1 MSQIFQDVPR
11 SSAHVEGRAPKRQK
25 VAIFAVGLLVGLSLA
40 LGSTVGH
47 EPSRAPNGTSSDF
60 RSSDSFDGVA
70 RVEAAESSTS
80 EVSFSDPG
88 QLRTLP
94 NLEEVYPTVV
104 RVSTDTVS
112 GSGVIISSTGEVLT
126 SAHVVNESK
135 TATVVI
141 GEGRSLIGT
150 VTRVDT
156 VRDLALVKLPP
167 GVYRSAELGK
177 ESDIYFGTPVYA
189 LGYPLNMGGP
199 ATVTAG
205 VVSRYIDEPELGR
218 KIIQTDAAINLGN
231 SGGPI
236 LDEDGKVIGITASV
250 LGDDPS
256 RPTAGI
262 SFAVSID
269 TIRNH
274 FLE

>member
-1 MSQIFQDVPR
+1 MPQIFQDAPKP
-11 SSAHVEGRAPKRQK
+11 STYVEGGAPKRQK

-47 EPSRAPNGTSSDF
+47 EPSGALSETSSDF
-60 RSSDSFDGVA
+60 RSSDPFYGPAGMEVSESLA
-70 RVEAAESSTS
+70 SEA
-80 EVSFSDPG
+80 SFSDPG

-94 NLEEVYPTVV
+94 ILKEVYAAVV

-126 SAHVVNESK
+126 SAHVVNGSK

-141 GEGRSLIGT
+141 GEGEPLIGT

-167 GVYRSAELGK
+167 GVYSSAELGK
-177 ESDIYFGTPVYA
+177 ESDIYFGTPVYVI
-189 LGYPLNMGGP
+189 GYPLNMGGP

-218 KIIQTDAAINLGN
+218 KMIQTDAAINLGN

-236 LDEDGKVIGITASV
+236 LDEMGRVIGITASI

-274 FLE
+274 FLD